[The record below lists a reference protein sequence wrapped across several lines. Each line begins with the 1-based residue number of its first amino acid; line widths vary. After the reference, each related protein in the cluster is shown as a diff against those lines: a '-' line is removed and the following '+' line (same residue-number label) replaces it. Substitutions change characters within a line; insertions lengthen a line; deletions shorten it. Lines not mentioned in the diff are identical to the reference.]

1 MGLRR
6 LESRMGSVVSV
17 SGSFWGARR
26 EVCEKWHPNFS
37 SDFFVPLHA
46 VAQGFRAVVDPE
58 CRARFGILRSDREEF
73 RRKVRTVAHGLEV
86 LFSHLALLNPIR
98 YGVFA
103 LQLASHKLFR
113 WLLPYALAVLL
124 VSNVFLWKLN
134 PFYQLTLVL
143 QLLGYGVGLLGLAL
157 GRRLGL
163 RQLKLAGF
171 FLMGNAAT
179 VVAWRDFLLGVNHV
193 IWEPTRRA

>member
-1 MGLRR
+1 
-6 LESRMGSVVSV
+6 
-17 SGSFWGARR
+17 
-26 EVCEKWHPNFS
+26 
-37 SDFFVPLHA
+37 
-46 VAQGFRAVVDPE
+46 
-58 CRARFGILRSDREEF
+58 
-73 RRKVRTVAHGLEV
+73 VRTVAHGLEV